1 MKNNNLLF
9 GSFLF
14 LSFSVLPPF
23 EPVQYPQIHHLK
35 CIGGTGDEYILST
48 IKLADGNYL
57 SCGFTNSR
65 DGDFRGFHNYGG
77 YDAFLIKTGGDG
89 TIIWKNIYG
98 GSHQEV
104 FYNIIETA
112 TGDILAIGTSGSNDR
127 QVTRHHGRPGT
138 DDIWLAEINSSGKLL
153 KERCYGGSGSE
164 STFEL
169 GMSEGLMIDKTG
181 NILFAGETNSTDG
194 DLSLSTID
202 NHGDYDGWV
211 VKVDPAT
218 LNIIK
223 STTVGDAAY
232 DALYNIH
239 EINGCIFVTGTKST
253 IAYTSPGVDVE
264 SSYKAFTAKLN
275 ASTFD
280 IIWYKKYGGSGSDDC
295 NASVIS
301 QEGKLVLTGH
311 AASTDGDCIGNLGF
325 TTWTWKINPDN
336 GEIIWQNF
344 TGSPKDTS
352 AAFNLIATRDG
363 SFVAIGATGHPH
375 DFFDAYAVK
384 IDPNGNTLWTKRFGG
399 SGNDQVLGGVEGND
413 GNILLGGLTN
423 SADGDVIGYHS
434 EPVVSQKNVPSPKDN
449 GISHKKSLTKD
460 AWLVEL
466 SPQ

>member
-1 MKNNNLLF
+1 MKNRNLLF

-23 EPVQYPQIHHLK
+23 ERGQDPQIHHLK
-35 CIGGTGDEYILST
+35 CIGGTGEDYILYV
-48 IKLADGNYL
+48 IKLRDGNYL
-57 SCGFTNSR
+57 SCGFTESH
-65 DGDFRGFHNYGG
+65 DGDFDAKNGG
-77 YDAFLIKTGGDG
+77 SDAFLVKTNAAGG
-89 TIIWKNIYG
+89 IIWKNTYG
-98 GSHQEV
+98 GSRDEV
-104 FYNIIETA
+104 FYNMIETA
-112 TGDILAIGTSGSNDR
+112 SGDILAIGTADSNDK
-127 QVTRHHGRPGT
+127 QVTNHHGTPGT
-138 DDIWLAEINSSGKLL
+138 GDVWLAKINSSGQLI
-153 KERCYGGSGSE
+153 KERCYGGSKSE

-169 GMSEGLMIDKTG
+169 GMSEGLMIDKNG
-181 NILFAGETNSTDG
+181 NILFVCETNSTDG
-194 DLSLSTID
+194 DLSLSTIQ

-223 STTVGDAAY
+223 STTIGDAAY

-239 EINGCIFVTGTKST
+239 EINGYFFVTGTKST
-253 IAYTSPGVDVE
+253 IAYTSPGIDVE
-264 SSYKAFTAKLN
+264 SSYKAFAAKLDG
-275 ASTFD
+275 STFD

-311 AASTDGDCIGNLGF
+311 AASSDGDCIGNLGF

-363 SFVAIGATGHPH
+363 SFVAIGATGRPH
-375 DFFDAYAVK
+375 GSFDAYAVK
-384 IDPNGNTLWTKRFGG
+384 IDPNGNTLWAKRFGG
-399 SGNDQVLGGVEGND
+399 SGNDQLLGGVEGND

-423 SADGDVIGYHS
+423 SADGDVNGYHS
-434 EPVVSQKNVPSPKDN
+434 APVVLKKNAHSPKGD
-449 GISHKKSLTKD
+449 GISHKKDLTKD

-466 SPQ
+466 NEN